1 MIQADKLENTK
12 NLGFEN
18 DSAIMV
24 GKGKIMSENEEKIA
38 CHVCKTMIPKATAL
52 HAEGEEY
59 VLHFC
64 NLDCMDYW
72 RNQKKDKEKK
82 TNE

>member
-1 MIQADKLENTK
+1 MAEQ
-12 NLGFEN
+12 
-18 DSAIMV
+18 
-24 GKGKIMSENEEKIA
+24 EEKIA

-64 NLDCMDYW
+64 SIECMDYW
-72 RNQKKDKEKK
+72 KKEKEK
-82 TNE
+82 QGKEPESND

>member
-1 MIQADKLENTK
+1 MIPMAQN
-12 NLGFEN
+12 NLRFVN
-18 DSAIMV
+18 DSAIIV
-24 GKGKIMSENEEKIA
+24 GKGKIMNENEEKIA

-64 NLDCMDYW
+64 KLDCMDYW
-72 RNQKKDKEKK
+72 KEQKEDKGKK
-82 TNE
+82 TDE

>member
-1 MIQADKLENTK
+1 MAEKD
-12 NLGFEN
+12 
-18 DSAIMV
+18 
-24 GKGKIMSENEEKIA
+24 EKIA

-64 NLDCMDYW
+64 SIECMDYW
-72 RNQKKDKEKK
+72 KKEKQGK
-82 TNE
+82 ESESKD

>member
-1 MIQADKLENTK
+1 
-12 NLGFEN
+12 
-18 DSAIMV
+18 
-24 GKGKIMSENEEKIA
+24 MSEKEEKIA
-38 CHVCKTMIPKATAL
+38 CHVCKKMIPKATAM

-72 RNQKKDKEKK
+72 KKEKK
-82 TNE
+82 ETETKK

>member
-1 MIQADKLENTK
+1 MIR
-12 NLGFEN
+12 
-18 DSAIMV
+18 
-24 GKGKIMSENEEKIA
+24 KGYKMSENEEKIA
-38 CHVCKTMIPKATAL
+38 CHVCKTMIPKATAV

-72 RNQKKDKEKK
+72 KKEKK
-82 TNE
+82 DEKEKTETEK

>member
-1 MIQADKLENTK
+1 
-12 NLGFEN
+12 
-18 DSAIMV
+18 
-24 GKGKIMSENEEKIA
+24 MSGNKEKIA
-38 CHVCKTMIPKATAL
+38 CHVCKKMIPKATAL

-72 RNQKKDKEKK
+72 KKREKEEGKEPK
-82 TNE
+82 SDE